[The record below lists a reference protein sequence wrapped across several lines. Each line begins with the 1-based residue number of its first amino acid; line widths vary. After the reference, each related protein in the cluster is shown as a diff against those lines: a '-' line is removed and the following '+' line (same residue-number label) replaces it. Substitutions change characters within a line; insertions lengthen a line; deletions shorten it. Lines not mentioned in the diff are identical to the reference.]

1 MTAVTARAAAA
12 APRATPGL
20 RLEPNMG
27 RRSAWLP
34 TDCTTPGKGT
44 QVLYPNEVTMTA
56 FCRAA
61 AGVTGK
67 MPGRHMAPRTP
78 SPIPG
83 PDFSPEPRAWARVSA
98 PRTGKAN
105 GEAEAGRRADRP
117 LPPKGLTRGSPFV
130 PARKT
135 QRLEVILTRGGG
147 GPRQHH
153 DSPATVL
160 LQRPRPES
168 RPARHACAHS
178 HWLPWV

>member
-1 MTAVTARAAAA
+1 
-12 APRATPGL
+12 
-20 RLEPNMG
+20 
-27 RRSAWLP
+27 
-34 TDCTTPGKGT
+34 
-44 QVLYPNEVTMTA
+44 MTA

-67 MPGRHMAPRTP
+67 MPERHMAPRTP
-78 SPIPG
+78 SPTPG
-83 PDFSPEPRAWARVSA
+83 PDFSPGPRAWARVSA
-98 PRTGKAN
+98 PWTGNAD

-117 LPPKGLTRGSPFV
+117 LPPKGLTRGPPFV

-160 LQRPRPES
+160 LQKAAPAVKVGASGVRPLSLAPVGLKPTS
-168 RPARHACAHS
+168 RKQGRAGQKEIDAL
-178 HWLPWV
+178 WLALPVKSPRGPFDWKNVQLNGQ